1 MMNKNSLAAKVT
13 NIDGLPR
20 KGLLRKA
27 KVGNVIP
34 GKPNCAMPS
43 ATAEVAAEVGAIPSM
58 GEERLVATADQGSM
72 KIQNSKIGDQISYAD
87 HLKQTN
93 NNPTSKAVNELR
105 KRLDEI
111 QRAMDIDPLNCQL
124 GEEEKTCL
132 NQYNEACLDEER
144 FLKQK
149 AKIHWLAV
157 GDANNSFFHNSLK
170 CKHHGN
176 RIEVIKDV
184 NGELHEGE
192 NVPTAFVSHFQQF
205 LGCDETLTMA
215 PSPELSDE
223 ERKSEGF
230 LEIDSGKLL
239 LELEENS
246 TITYGD

>member
-20 KGLLRKA
+20 KGLL
-27 KVGNVIP
+27 
-34 GKPNCAMPS
+34 PS

-72 KIQNSKIGDQISYAD
+72 KIQDSKIGDQKSYAD
-87 HLKQTN
+87 QLKQTN
-93 NNPTSKAVNELR
+93 NNPTSQAVNFRFLVNEETRDGFDIVLPKAAVSKVKELR

-205 LGCDETLTMA
+205 LGCDETLTMD

-230 LEIDSGKLL
+230 LEIGVCSKR
-239 LELEENS
+239 
-246 TITYGD
+246 